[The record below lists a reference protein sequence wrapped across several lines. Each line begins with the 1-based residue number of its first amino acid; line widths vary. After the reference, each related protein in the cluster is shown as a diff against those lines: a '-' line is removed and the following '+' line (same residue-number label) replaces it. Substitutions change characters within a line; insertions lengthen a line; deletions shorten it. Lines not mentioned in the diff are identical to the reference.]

1 MLGGPAAHRPTS
13 GVGMKRLDAWK
24 RAAIGVVCG
33 RRSKWLVLALWL
45 LVLVFVAP
53 LGAKLSDAQDND
65 AQSWLPGSAESTQV
79 LDISNEFR
87 PEQIPAVVV
96 YARPDG
102 LTAQDRRQIAEDV
115 QQVKVLRE
123 HGIRGAQTRGPVFDR
138 QTDPRAAQI
147 YVPITMDAAGW
158 QRIAPAVD
166 SIRDQVGKGGDGLSV
181 HVTGPGGTAAD
192 SSKAFQGIDSTLLY
206 AAMAVV
212 IVMLLITF
220 RSPTLLFVPL
230 LGVVVALF
238 TAQALIYL
246 LAKHAG
252 LTVNGQSAGILTVLV
267 FGAGTDYALLLVAR
281 YREEL
286 RRHEDRHEA
295 MALAMNRAGP
305 AILAS
310 GATVVLSMLVLLVA
324 EMNSTRGLGPVA
336 AIGVGVG
343 LLTMLTL
350 FPALLLVFGRWIF
363 WPAVPHVGSAD
374 PTKSGVWARMGRR
387 IARRPRT
394 FWVATVLALG
404 LLSLGLIQLRAAGI
418 SNADQFTGKPDSI
431 VGQQVSARYFPAG
444 DGDPLVIVSNAAQ
457 GREVGHAVAADP
469 GVVQA
474 SIGVPPGTAPVHD
487 GKVLFEAT
495 TRAPADSA
503 AAKATV
509 ERVRDAVHAVPG
521 ADAKVGGGSAALLDM
536 ENAQTHDNYLV
547 IPLVLVVVLLVLSI
561 LLRALVAP
569 LLLIGTVVLSLA
581 TALGVSALAF
591 RHVFDYAGEDV
602 AFPLFVFVF
611 LVALGIDY
619 NIFLTTR
626 IREEATHKGTRAG
639 VVTGLATTGA
649 VITSAGLVLA
659 GTFAAL
665 GTLPIVG
672 FAEIGFAVALG
683 VLLDTFVVR
692 SVLVTAL
699 FLDVGPKV
707 WWPHRLAHEDGGG
720 PPADAAEPDGS
731 GAPGTS
737 GKPGPP
743 DAPETPGAPGTS
755 GRSGTAGEA
764 GRPGETGGSREAG
777 EPGEPSNPASPP
789 G

>member
-1 MLGGPAAHRPTS
+1 MNRLGGVRRTAVA
-13 GVGMKRLDAWK
+13 
-24 RAAIGVVCG
+24 VVCG
-33 RRSKWLVLALWL
+33 RRSKWLVLVLWL

-53 LGAKLSDAQDND
+53 LGMKLTDAQDND

-79 LDISNEFR
+79 LDVSGEFR

-96 YARPDG
+96 YARPGG
-102 LTAQDRRQIAEDV
+102 LTAQDRRAIEQDVRQIER
-115 QQVKVLRE
+115 LRD
-123 HGIRGAQTRGPVFDR
+123 HGVRGAETRGPVFDR
-138 QTDPRAAQI
+138 PADPRAAQI
-147 YVPITMDAAGW
+147 YVPITMDASGW

-166 SIRDQVGKGGDGLSV
+166 SIRDRVGPGGDGLAV
-181 HVTGPGGTAAD
+181 HITGPGGTAAD
-192 SSKAFQGIDSTLLY
+192 SAKAFEGIDSTLLY

-212 IVMLLITF
+212 VVMLLITF

-230 LGVVVALF
+230 LGVIVALF

-246 LAKHAG
+246 LATHAG

-295 MALAMNRAGP
+295 MALALNRAGP
-305 AILAS
+305 AVLAS

-336 AIGVGVG
+336 AIGVAVA
-343 LLTMLTL
+343 LLAMLTL

-363 WPAVPHVGSAD
+363 WPAVPHPGSTD
-374 PTKSGVWARMGRR
+374 PTRGGFWSRTGRR
-387 IARRPRT
+387 IAGRPR
-394 FWVATVLALG
+394 ATWIGTALALAV
-404 LLSLGLIQLRAAGI
+404 LSLGLVGLRAAGI
-418 SNADQFTGKPDSI
+418 PTADQFTGKPDSI
-431 VGQQVSARYFPAG
+431 VGQEVSEQYFPAG
-444 DGDPLVIVSNAAQ
+444 SGDPLVVVSDAAA
-457 GREVGHAVAADP
+457 GERVRRAVAADP
-469 GVVQA
+469 GVVPA
-474 SIGVPPGTAPVHD
+474 SIGVPPGAAPEHD
-487 GKVLFEAT
+487 GKALFEAT
-495 TRAPADSA
+495 LRDPSDSD

-509 ERVRDAVHAVPG
+509 ERVRDSVHELPG
-521 ADAKVGGGSAALLDM
+521 ADARVGGGTAALLDM

-547 IPLVLVVVLLVLSI
+547 IPLVLVVVLLVLGV

-569 LLLIGTVVLSLA
+569 LLLIATVVLSLTA
-581 TALGVSALAF
+581 ALGVSALAF

-626 IREEATHKGTRAG
+626 IREEAARRGTRPG
-639 VVTGLATTGA
+639 VVTGLAATGA

-665 GTLPIVG
+665 GTLPVVG
-672 FAEIGFAVALG
+672 FAEIGFAVAFG

-692 SVLVTAL
+692 SILVTSL
-699 FLDVGPKV
+699 FLDVGSKV
-707 WWPHRLAHEDGGG
+707 WWPSRLSREDGGSG
-720 PPADAAEPDGS
+720 PPAASSPGSPGSPGSPS
-731 GAPGTS
+731 GA
-737 GKPGPP
+737 GPE
-743 DAPETPGAPGTS
+743 A
-755 GRSGTAGEA
+755 RSGP
-764 GRPGETGGSREAG
+764 RPG
-777 EPGEPSNPASPP
+777 
-789 G
+789 

>member
-1 MLGGPAAHRPTS
+1 MRQLY
-13 GVGMKRLDAWK
+13 VWK
-24 RAAIGVVCG
+24 RNAIRFVCG
-33 RRSKWLVLALWL
+33 RRSKWLIVALWL
-45 LVLVFVAP
+45 IVLVIAAP
-53 LGAKLSDAQDND
+53 FGAKLNSAQDND

-79 LDISNEFR
+79 LSTSEHFR

-96 YARPDG
+96 YARASG
-102 LTAQDRRQIAEDV
+102 LTTQDRQQIAQDV
-115 QQVKVLRE
+115 QQVKALRA
-123 HGIRGAQTRGPVFDR
+123 HGIRGGEVRGPVYDR
-138 QTDPRAAQI
+138 QSAPHAAQI
-147 YVPITMDAAGW
+147 YVPITMDAQGW

-166 SIRDQVGKGGDGLSV
+166 SIRDQVGKGGGGLAV
-181 HVTGPGGTAAD
+181 HITGPGGTSAD
-192 SSKAFQGIDSTLLY
+192 FSKAFEGIDSTLLFS
-206 AAMAVV
+206 AMGVV
-212 IVMLLITF
+212 VVMLLLTF

-230 LGVVVALF
+230 LGVVAALF

-295 MALAMNRAGP
+295 MQLAMNRAGP
-305 AILAS
+305 AVLAS

-336 AIGVGVG
+336 AIGVAIA
-343 LLTMLTL
+343 LLAMLTL
-350 FPALLLVFGRWIF
+350 FPALLLIFGRWIF
-363 WPAVPHVGSAD
+363 WPAVPHEGSAD
-374 PTKSGVWARMGRR
+374 PTTSGVWARMGHR
-387 IARRPRT
+387 IARRPRLVWGVT
-394 FWVATVLALG
+394 AAVLVA
-404 LLSLGLIQLRAAGI
+404 LSLGLFQLHAAGI
-418 SNADQFTGKPDSI
+418 ANADAFTNTPDSI

-444 DGDPLVIVSNAAQ
+444 TGDPLVIVSNKAQ
-457 GREVGHAVAADP
+457 AEQVGRTVAADR
-469 GVVQA
+469 GVVPT
-474 SIGVPPGTAPVHD
+474 SIGVPQGTAPEHN
-487 GKVLFEAT
+487 GQVLFEAT
-495 TRAPADSA
+495 MRAPSDSD

-521 ADAKVGGGSAALLDM
+521 AHAQVGGGTAALLDM

-547 IPLVLVVVLLVLSI
+547 IPLVLVVVLLVLGL

-569 LLLIGTVVLSLA
+569 LLLIGTVMLSLA
-581 TALGVSALAF
+581 TALGLSALAF

-626 IREEATHKGTRAG
+626 IREEAIRQGTRPG

-665 GTLPIVG
+665 GTLPMVG

-692 SVLVTAL
+692 SVLVTSL
-699 FLDVGPKV
+699 FLDVGKKV
-707 WWPHRLAHEDGGG
+707 WWPNRLAHEDGRGR
-720 PPADAAEPDGS
+720 
-731 GAPGTS
+731 
-737 GKPGPP
+737 
-743 DAPETPGAPGTS
+743 APEMS
-755 GRSGTAGEA
+755 DV
-764 GRPGETGGSREAG
+764 GSRIR
-777 EPGEPSNPASPP
+777 
-789 G
+789 